1 MSAAEDVPGQSRGR
15 AGIGGVAVVAGAAV
29 IIALSFVMARLTYDA
44 GSNPLTVI
52 ALRYPVVAL
61 IVGALVG
68 LRGGSLALARR
79 DLPAGYG
86 VGLVYFVGTGC
97 YLASIL
103 YLPVSLAV
111 LVFYTYPLMTVV
123 FESALGRRLPRL
135 LDVVAFLVAFG
146 GLALALQV
154 SFAGL
159 DPRGIAFALVG
170 AVGASAAFVW
180 TGRALP
186 HVNTLVLSF
195 HMSVCG
201 TLVAALAVLASGALA
216 LPATGAAGWGALAA
230 TIICFAVAFIGMF
243 TGVRMI
249 GAVRTSMVMNLEPIA
264 TIGLAVLLLG
274 ESLTLQQLVGAALV
288 LGAVALAQR
297 PAAAR

>member
-1 MSAAEDVPGQSRGR
+1 M
-15 AGIGGVAVVAGAAV
+15 VAFAAV

-52 ALRYPVVAL
+52 ALRYPVV
-61 IVGALVG
+61 VVLVWVVVR
-68 LRGGSLALARR
+68 LRGGALALARR
-79 DLPAGYG
+79 DLAAGYG
-86 VGLVYFVGTGC
+86 VGLVYFLGTGC
-97 YLASIL
+97 YLASIV

-123 FESALGRRLPRL
+123 FESALDRRLPRL

-159 DPRGIAFALVG
+159 DPRGIAFALAG
-170 AVGASAAFVW
+170 GVGASAAFVW
-180 TGRALP
+180 TGRSLP
-186 HVNTLVLSF
+186 HVNTMVLSF
-195 HMSVCG
+195 HMSLCG
-201 TLVAALAVLASGALA
+201 TLVAAVAILASGALA
-216 LPATGAAGWGALAA
+216 LPATGAAGWGALVA
-230 TIICFAVAFIGMF
+230 TILCFGAAFLAMF

-274 ESLTLQQLVGAALV
+274 ESLTAQQLAGAALV
-288 LGAVALAQR
+288 LGAVAVAQR
-297 PAAAR
+297 PAAR